1 MPNLKINNKTYS
13 GVNEVHIPLASGSGN
28 EDFAYITSE
37 TKSITENGT
46 HDVKHYGTVNV
57 NVPTEGEGIIPSG
70 TKTITE
76 NGTYDVT
83 EYASAKVAVPS
94 EEPNIKSLNITA
106 NGTYTA
112 TGGVDGYSPI
122 TVNVPTESDFE
133 LQTKSVTPSE
143 TAQTVTPDSG
153 YDGLASVSVEAI
165 PSAYVKPS
173 GTKTITQ
180 NGTHDVKSYKS
191 VLVGVATSGGGLPA
205 GVSALASGT
214 YTPTQDISSG
224 VDISHGLGV
233 TPNFFIWWVEEDV
246 SLNPTVYL
254 LTQGALIKK
263 TAPYNAGSS
272 TVYTLSYLLTGY
284 NSAPQYG
291 GTTNRVS
298 NNTYM
303 TNNTCRMHSSTTYKL
318 LTGHTYR
325 WVAGVADGVL

>member
-112 TGGVDGYSPI
+112 TGSVDGYSPI

-180 NGTHDVKSYKS
+180 NGTHDVKSYES
-191 VLVGVATSGGGLPA
+191 VLVEVATSGGGDLPT

-214 YTPTQDISSG
+214 VTFVQNTTYENIT
-224 VDISHGLGV
+224 HNLGV
-233 TPNFFIWWVEEDV
+233 APNFIAWMLEDAATVTGLASAAVCGV
-246 SLNPTVYL
+246 SFDT
-254 LTQGALIKK
+254 GADSPNIR
-263 TAPYNAGSS
+263 YMIDGFN
-272 TVYTLSYLLTGY
+272 SYG
-284 NSAPQYG
+284 NDG
-291 GTTNRVS
+291 GTAARATNK
-298 NNTYM
+298 TYM
-303 TNNTCRMHSSTTYKL
+303 TTTTARMCAHNSYKL
-318 LTGHTYR
+318 IAGKTYR
-325 WVAGVADGVL
+325 WVCGVIKVV